1 MNILEVF
8 KILWAGFQ
16 VLIIN
21 DKKNMCE
28 QCINDNCDH
37 CNES

>member
-21 DKKNMCE
+21 DKKKCV
-28 QCINDNCDH
+28 
-37 CNES
+37 SSA